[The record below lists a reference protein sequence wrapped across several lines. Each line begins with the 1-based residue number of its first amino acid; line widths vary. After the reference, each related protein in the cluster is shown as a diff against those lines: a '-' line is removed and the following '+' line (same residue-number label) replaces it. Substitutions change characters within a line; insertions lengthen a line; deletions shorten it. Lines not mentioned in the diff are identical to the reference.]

1 MAGIKADM
9 SGGFIWRV
17 DITGT
22 SYTVRNLES
31 GVAYLFTVAA
41 CRDAG
46 CTEGNYL
53 WSNLVTA
60 TPN

>member
-1 MAGIKADM
+1 M